1 MNVNPLE
8 ESIGQTSGKPNSTRA
23 EWINQ
28 LSELQEVRAYRPAR
42 EQARLCWRPLLERV
56 TVKKGAESRV
66 IASGLKGRLRILTII
81 HPGILMII
89 HPPPGLHVF
98 KFVKRF

>member
-8 ESIGQTSGKPNSTRA
+8 QSIGQTSGKPNSTRA

-56 TVKKGAESRV
+56 TVKKGAEWRV
-66 IASGLKGRLRILTII
+66 IASGLKGRHLGSIADQLLKKGRSS
-81 HPGILMII
+81 LM
-89 HPPPGLHVF
+89 
-98 KFVKRF
+98 R

>member
-8 ESIGQTSGKPNSTRA
+8 QSIGQTSGKPNSTRA

-66 IASGLKGRLRILTII
+66 IASGLKGRHLGSIADQLLKKGRSS
-81 HPGILMII
+81 LM
-89 HPPPGLHVF
+89 
-98 KFVKRF
+98 R